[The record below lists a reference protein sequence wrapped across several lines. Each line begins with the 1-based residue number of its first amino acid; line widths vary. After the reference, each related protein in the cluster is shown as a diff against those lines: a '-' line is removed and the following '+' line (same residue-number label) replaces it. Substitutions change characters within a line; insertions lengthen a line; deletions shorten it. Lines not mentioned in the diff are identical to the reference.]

1 VVRTAR
7 ANTRRDLL
15 TKTGVAFARQN
26 ALACAW
32 QPSVREEETD
42 SMPAPKKAT
51 TRRKTTARKSTA
63 RKSTARKSAASSE
76 PRSLAAFNKS
86 LETLQ
91 KTFGALAKDAQKR
104 NSKAAYRD
112 IQKGLKALQRDS
124 SKLGKALQKDLEE
137 AAGNIRSRTGGGAK
151 RASARKSTPARKST
165 ARRSTARK
173 STTRKTTARRKPAAK
188 R

>member
-104 NSKAAYRD
+104 NSKSAYRD
-112 IQKGLKALQRDS
+112 IQKALRALQKDS
-124 SKLGKALQKDLEE
+124 GKLGKAIQKDLEE
-137 AAGNIRSRTGGGAK
+137 AAKAIRSRSGTAAK
-151 RASARKSTPARKST
+151 RSPAKRTTARKST
-165 ARRSTARK
+165 ARKSPARK
-173 STTRKTTARRKPAAK
+173 STARRKPAAK